1 MEDRPPVE
9 PTKSLCVSVA
19 LMRLNRWRGEN
30 RCRPGSALSLVW
42 CFFFRLAC
50 FIGAASALSGRGLWT
65 WANGLARSHC
75 PHHRSL
81 RSKLYIIHQPSPGS
95 SEHARIYSQ
104 KIISESKPFSPFPR
118 SPASPPSS
126 IIDIKLY
133 FISKY
138 DCHYPRPSPELEVSP
153 RWLCTTTHAVVWGL
167 ANAIPNHASS
177 LPDVMDTPA
186 KTNSSPLFW
195 K

>member
-1 MEDRPPVE
+1 
-9 PTKSLCVSVA
+9 
-19 LMRLNRWRGEN
+19 MRLNRWKG
-30 RCRPGSALSLVW
+30 GKSLQAWKRFVSGVSGVV
-42 CFFFRLAC
+42 CFFCSSCLFHRGCGRLC
-50 FIGAASALSGRGLWT
+50 RGKGFEHEQTDSLK
-65 WANGLARSHC
+65 SHC

-138 DCHYPRPSPELEVSP
+138 DCHYPRQSPELEVSP
-153 RWLCTTTHAVVWGL
+153 R
-167 ANAIPNHASS
+167 
-177 LPDVMDTPA
+177 
-186 KTNSSPLFW
+186 
-195 K
+195 